1 MDSKRQSQEAAS
13 AKFES
18 TNFEAF
24 SVQENLPKPSLC
36 ISSSEELG
44 FCHLSKHF
52 IPWEQME
59 MFPFLNDLVQHL
71 AVTAKSKTNPSCY
84 FSPQLQRTCLFYC
97 PGWSCEWS
105 HLLSCFA
112 ALLLV
117 PHVRD
122 SASSINC
129 TSNVT
134 RWPLF
139 SAITLHFTHW
149 HIHVWFR
156 FVPKAMNLLGFLH
169 TLQWWDQA
177 YAHGLLSFLSALP
190 QSLVLLFVPLNIS
203 DTSHL
208 ARPGI
213 CPPLSDFSLTFDFS
227 NFILSFEQACFS
239 FSHFFHLCSWA

>member
-1 MDSKRQSQEAAS
+1 
-13 AKFES
+13 
-18 TNFEAF
+18 
-24 SVQENLPKPSLC
+24 
-36 ISSSEELG
+36 
-44 FCHLSKHF
+44 
-52 IPWEQME
+52 
-59 MFPFLNDLVQHL
+59 MFLFLNDLVQHL
-71 AVTAKSKTNPSCY
+71 VVTAKSKTNPFCY
-84 FSPQLQRTCLFYC
+84 FSPQLQRTSLFYC

-129 TSNVT
+129 TLNGT

-139 SAITLHFTHW
+139 SASTLHFTHW

-156 FVPKAMNLLGFLH
+156 FVPRAMNLPDFGTQKSVWRDH
-169 TLQWWDQA
+169 A
-177 YAHGLLSFLSALP
+177 YAHGLLALLSALP
-190 QSLVLLFVPLNIS
+190 QRLVLLFVPLNIS

-208 ARPGI
+208 ARPGF
-213 CPPLSDFSLTFDFS
+213 CPLLSDFSLTFDFS
-227 NFILSFEQACFS
+227 NFILSFEQVCFS